1 MHECEQI
8 TSCLKSF
15 TGSHYSPA
23 KTPHFYMSTWGPS
36 CYGAS
41 LPPQPPWPVLHP
53 AVISNHLLTQISYAR
68 SSITCF
74 WASAVSS
81 VWRTH
86 CCFCFSQ
93 LILGN
98 APQLSLILG
107 RLPRPCCVL
116 MYFPLWYLSVF
127 RWAGIS
133 PSGIYAS
140 RGRSLY
146 LLRGAS
152 DVQAESWGSSIRQPR
167 FDSWLHYS

>member
-116 MYFPLWYLSVF
+116 MTHCTFPY
-127 RWAGIS
+127 GICLYS
-133 PSGIYAS
+133 DEQE
-140 RGRSLY
+140 SL
-146 LLRGAS
+146 LL
-152 DVQAESWGSSIRQPR
+152 GSMLQEGEVCT
-167 FDSWLHYS
+167 Y